1 MYPLD
6 NFPHLDRQFLFFPHS
21 PAGGGNNEKGFLK
34 HVPGSVNNSLRK
46 HVWQNARP
54 RGVPGHKNVCEKH
67 EDVNDVPSPAL
78 RSRGHFFAPANSPG
92 HQKKNICGD
101 EMAFCEISV
110 LRNQIME
117 HACVSYFGEKMS
129 QAVEVVVEVAAAPS
143 ENEFCGT
150 SWHARQV
157 LRSRNLVG
165 SGAGE

>member
-1 MYPLD
+1 MFGKTRDLGV
-6 NFPHLDRQFLFFPHS
+6 FPVIKMCARNMKMLMTSLALPCVLGAIFLP
-21 PAGGGNNEKGFLK
+21 P
-34 HVPGSVNNSLRK
+34 PT
-46 HVWQNARP
+46 
-54 RGVPGHKNVCEKH
+54 
-67 EDVNDVPSPAL
+67 AL
-78 RSRGHFFAPANSPG
+78 VT
-92 HQKKNICGD
+92 KKNICGD